1 MSAQKWAL
9 FILKK
14 NVIFDM
20 KCNYGRDISVT
31 KMEGT
36 SMLHKH
42 SLYIDNKH
50 SEMGAF
56 LMIKKLSLHLIR
68 F

>member
-1 MSAQKWAL
+1 MGA
-9 FILKK
+9 FYLKK

-20 KCNYGRDISVT
+20 KCNYGRGISVT
-31 KMEGT
+31 KMDDP

-42 SLYIDNKH
+42 SLYIDNRR

-56 LMIKKLSLHLIR
+56 FVVKKLSLLLIR